1 MVFKFDSASD
11 EALTE
16 DNNEAPQRI
25 YVPPGIYSPSCTVKG
40 SNPLAEVKIMN
51 GNFKMPGKR
60 IVGVAGLSSTQYVA
74 EAAEFKG

>member
-1 MVFKFDSASD
+1 MVFKFDSTSD

-16 DNNEAPQRI
+16 DNNEDPHRI
-25 YVPPGIYSPSCTVKG
+25 YVPPGIYSPSCTVEG
-40 SNPLAEVKIMN
+40 SNPIAEVNIMN

-60 IVGVAGLSSTQYVA
+60 IVDVTGLSSTRYVA